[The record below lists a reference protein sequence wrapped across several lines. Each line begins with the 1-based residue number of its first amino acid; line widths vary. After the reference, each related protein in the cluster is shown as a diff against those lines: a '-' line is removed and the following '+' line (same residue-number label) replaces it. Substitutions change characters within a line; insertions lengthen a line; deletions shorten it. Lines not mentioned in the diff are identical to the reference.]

1 MGWNGSSGTSGKI
14 EKQFSLKRRNS
25 SFVWRR
31 FSIGVLLALVVAIVI
46 FVFFSQYL
54 KSVSQDDKTQEKT
67 HIAKIA
73 EGNSQKDVAIKQD
86 SEKLETVNNVV
97 DHPPTN
103 KWGNPWHWG
112 PNKKLKP
119 KHISRFDSSKL
130 PLYERIFKNSA
141 DRTIAGLLVVEP
153 GDDLIG
159 SDEPSPWFL
168 KSFLRSLETPVIP
181 TKDDSEEAAA
191 LKKAV
196 LETKIELKARMDA
209 GEDIVKI
216 LTDTRRELRE
226 LGAYREELKKL
237 VDNYRRKEAK
247 SSDDLEDMVE
257 AANKMLEDRGLKK
270 IVMPEFYYKQI
281 EMRTKIRK
289 EKEEINAQ

>member
-1 MGWNGSSGTSGKI
+1 MGWNGSGGSADKSTKKASAKKKAGGLALKRAALGGLVVVVGALATFMFLSDSAEPVAKKTKAPAKKTIAEAPVKAKKTKAPAPKAKKI
-14 EKQFSLKRRNS
+14 EAPKK
-25 SFVWRR
+25 
-31 FSIGVLLALVVAIVI
+31 
-46 FVFFSQYL
+46 
-54 KSVSQDDKTQEKT
+54 
-67 HIAKIA
+67 
-73 EGNSQKDVAIKQD
+73 
-86 SEKLETVNNVV
+86 VV

-119 KHISRFDSSKL
+119 KHISRFDRSKL
-130 PLYERIFKNSA
+130 PLYEQIFKNSA
-141 DRTIAGLLVVEP
+141 DRTIAGLLVIEP

-159 SDEPSPWFL
+159 SDEPSPWFM
-168 KSFLRSLETPVIP
+168 KSFLKSLKTPVVP

-191 LKKAV
+191 LKRAV
-196 LETKIELKARMDA
+196 NETKIELKARMDA

-216 LTDTRRELRE
+216 LTETRRELRE

-237 VDNYRRKEAK
+237 VDDFRRKNAVT
-247 SSDDLEDMVE
+247 SADLEDMVG
-257 AANKMLEDRGLKK
+257 AANKMLEERGLKK

-289 EKEEINAQ
+289 AKEEKNAQ